1 MVNLRAIVR
10 HIYKQGESTGHA
22 VQWLQFLL
30 KCGDYQWFQSAPS
43 IPSLTIGGSAVEST
57 KSLGVHITEE
67 LSWTHSTASL
77 AKNAKHASTAPANW
91 EERGPQ
97 LPIMCSFNR
106 GTAESILTSCLTGWF
121 GNSFAANHRS
131 LKRIV
136 NTAREITGASL
147 SSLLDLYNTHQACQ
161 AISIVCQSTHLSYNF
176 SSPLPSGR
184 RSWSLHDSSSRL
196 RNSFI
201 QQAVRILNSL
211 SSLPAPHSQ
220 EDSHTHTHSQ
230 QPLHFT

>member
-1 MVNLRAIVR
+1 M
-10 HIYKQGESTGHA
+10 
-22 VQWLQFLL
+22 VQWQQFLL

-57 KSLGVHITEE
+57 KSLGVHITL

-77 AKNAKHASTAPANW
+77 AKNAKHASTTPANW

-121 GNSFAANHRS
+121 GNSFAANHRT
-131 LKRIV
+131 LQRIV

-220 EDSHTHTHSQ
+220 EDSHAHTHNS
-230 QPLHFT
+230 HFTLHKEYYCIGCTDTATSF

>member
-1 MVNLRAIVR
+1 MWR
-10 HIYKQGESTGHA
+10 
-22 VQWLQFLL
+22 
-30 KCGDYQWFQSAPS
+30 
-43 IPSLTIGGSAVEST
+43 
-57 KSLGVHITEE
+57 
-67 LSWTHSTASL
+67 LSVISECTQHSL
-77 AKNAKHASTAPANW
+77 AHDRWFCCGEHQIFGCAHHTPLLDTQHCITGQECKACFFYYSCKLRRARAPVTHHVLLQPRHCWKHTD
-91 EERGPQ
+91 Q
-97 LPIMCSFNR
+97 LPHWVIWKLLCRQPQNP
-106 GTAESILTSCLTGWF
+106 
-121 GNSFAANHRS
+121 AAHS
-131 LKRIV
+131 K

-220 EDSHTHTHSQ
+220 EDSHAHTHNS
-230 QPLHFT
+230 HFTLHKEYYCIGCTDTATSF